1 MLLEAMCVSLGL
13 TLLEVS
19 GAVKTAECNQMGVEI
34 SVDQRSTVHWS
45 SPQSAVTRYLRAS
58 SPLERTWM
66 LQNMFASL
74 AYWPALL

>member
-1 MLLEAMCVSLGL
+1 MSLGL

-19 GAVKTAECNQMGVEI
+19 GAFKTAECNQMGVEI
-34 SVDQRSTVHWS
+34 SVDQRATVHWS
-45 SPQSAVTRYLRAS
+45 SPECSHKAGYLRAS

-66 LQNMFASL
+66 LQNTFASL